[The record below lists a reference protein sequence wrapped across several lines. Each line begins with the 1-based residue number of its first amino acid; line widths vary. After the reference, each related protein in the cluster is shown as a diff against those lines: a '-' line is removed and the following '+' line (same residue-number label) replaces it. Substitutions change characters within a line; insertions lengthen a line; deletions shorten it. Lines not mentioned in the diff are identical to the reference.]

1 MCQNYLWKYD
11 IPKQVSLAETV
22 EAFSSNLVVLNSVET
37 DNNNISNQKQIG
49 VFFIVVWV
57 LLRNLRGHS
66 VLDILQRLIVDHLIE
81 NSWRAQSSILLTT
94 TTGGARTSLHAV
106 ALLKDDPR
114 TTHSSAFSLPLIPWC
129 PGTHTNFTWWEP
141 IRVNNL
147 M

>member
-66 VLDILQRLIVDHLIE
+66 VLDILQMLIVVHMVGI
-81 NSWRAQSSILLTT
+81 SS
-94 TTGGARTSLHAV
+94 SCM
-106 ALLKDDPR
+106 P
-114 TTHSSAFSLPLIPWC
+114 
-129 PGTHTNFTWWEP
+129 
-141 IRVNNL
+141 
-147 M
+147 